1 MGFYKC
7 VVLMRLLQDMKVEGA
22 RLYSSAL
29 RDAGLDSQIRWLQ
42 ESFDTAQ
49 TSAKAQK
56 NLPGFLT

>member
-1 MGFYKC
+1 
-7 VVLMRLLQDMKVEGA
+7 MRLLQDMKVEGA

>member
-1 MGFYKC
+1 MGFFINALSHG
-7 VVLMRLLQDMKVEGA
+7 VLMRLLQDIKVERA

-49 TSAKAQK
+49 TSASI
-56 NLPGFLT
+56 